1 MKNTEFGKAIRK
13 RRLERG
19 LKVFQL
25 ANNVHVDPVYI
36 TQIEKH
42 GKLPSPAVMER
53 ISSELC
59 DRNLLTTYLKIKFPL
74 LYEERE
80 KLYPDLNPEME
91 EIFKE
96 IRRKNKSSE
105 EQKKLEKRIVS
116 FHAIFM
122 KDKEELQKTIQ
133 ILDIIER
140 LTLSLKKKAKQE
152 GKSKEFRQT
161 EKAMER
167 FNQGKF

>member
-1 MKNTEFGKAIRK
+1 MKNIEFGKAIRK

-25 ANNVHVDPVYI
+25 AEQTFVDPVYI

-53 ISSELC
+53 ISNTLC

-74 LYEERE
+74 LYQERE

-96 IRRKNKSSE
+96 LRKKNITPE
-105 EQKKLEKRIVS
+105 DQKRLEKRIAD

-122 KDKEELQKTIQ
+122 KDKKELQKTIQ
-133 ILDIIER
+133 ILDIIQK
-140 LTLSLKKKAKQE
+140 LTLSFKKKARQE
-152 GKSKEFRQT
+152 GRTKAFRQ
-161 EKAMER
+161 KV
-167 FNQGKF
+167 KVPS